1 MHNILSFILL
11 YLLSDPLLACE
22 DFKKQIH
29 PDNLFPE
36 VVITTSLGPIT
47 VELDRRRAPLTVNAF
62 LHYIDSKSYDNSLIH
77 RVVSDYVVQGGAFN
91 QKMSSIQSC
100 GKLFNESGN
109 GLSNKQ
115 YTIAMAR
122 HNEPHSAETSFYFNL
137 QDNSNLDPNEK
148 SWGYTVFG
156 YVIGGQDVLQ
166 QISQVKTGTHSELNA
181 KDVPLEP
188 ILIQSVVL
196 Q

>member
-1 MHNILSFILL
+1 MKILSFILL
-11 YLLSDPLLACE
+11 CQLGNPLLACQ
-22 DFKKQIH
+22 DFQKQAH

-36 VVITTSLGPIT
+36 VVITTSLGDIT

-62 LHYIDSKSYDNSLIH
+62 LHYIDSKSYEKSLVH
-77 RVVSDYVVQGGAFN
+77 RVVPDYVVQGGAFTE
-91 QKMSSIQSC
+91 KMASITSC

-115 YTIAMAR
+115 NTIAMAR

-137 QDNSNLDPNEK
+137 QDNTNLDPNEK

-156 YVIGGQDVLQ
+156 YVIGGQDILQ
-166 QISQVKTGTHSELNA
+166 QISQVKTGTNSELNA